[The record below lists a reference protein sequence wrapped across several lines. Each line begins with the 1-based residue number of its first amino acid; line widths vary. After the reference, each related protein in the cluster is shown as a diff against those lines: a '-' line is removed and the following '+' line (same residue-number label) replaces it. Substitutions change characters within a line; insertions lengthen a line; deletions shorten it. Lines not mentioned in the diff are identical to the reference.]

1 MSIESL
7 IDTFKTFINKNY
19 NENYDNLKNKCG
31 EFHKKFNNIGKKESF
46 RFLVCY
52 YLCSD
57 KVGIPELNK
66 ELNEL
71 NKELKKL
78 KEEFNTIKNQDV
90 IDAFMTKSEYKM
102 KDSLLKEKGKEKENE
117 KKLIYILHNV
127 EL

>member
-1 MSIESL
+1 MVEDL
-7 IDTFKTFINKNY
+7 IVKFKKFI
-19 NENYDNLKNKCG
+19 NENYKVENTYTLLKNNCG

-57 KVGIPELNK
+57 KVGIPG
-66 ELNEL
+66 LNEL
-71 NKELKKL
+71 KKEI
-78 KEEFNTIKNQDV
+78 NTISHQDV
-90 IDAFMTKSEYKM
+90 IDTFMSESGYKM
-102 KDSLLKEKGKEKENE
+102 KDSLLKEKGKENE

>member
-7 IDTFKTFINKNY
+7 IHTFKTFIN
-19 NENYDNLKNKCG
+19 ENYKVENTYTLLKNNCG

-57 KVGIPELNK
+57 TVNIN

-71 NKELKKL
+71 N
-78 KEEFNTIKNQDV
+78 EEFNTIKNQDV
-90 IDAFMTKSEYKM
+90 IDAFMTKSGYKM
-102 KDSLLKEKGKEKENE
+102 KDSLLKEKKKENE

>member
-7 IDTFKTFINKNY
+7 IDTFKTFIN
-19 NENYDNLKNKCG
+19 ENYKVENTYTLLKNNCG

-57 KVGIPELNK
+57 TVNIN

-71 NKELKKL
+71 
-78 KEEFNTIKNQDV
+78 
-90 IDAFMTKSEYKM
+90 
-102 KDSLLKEKGKEKENE
+102 
-117 KKLIYILHNV
+117 
-127 EL
+127 